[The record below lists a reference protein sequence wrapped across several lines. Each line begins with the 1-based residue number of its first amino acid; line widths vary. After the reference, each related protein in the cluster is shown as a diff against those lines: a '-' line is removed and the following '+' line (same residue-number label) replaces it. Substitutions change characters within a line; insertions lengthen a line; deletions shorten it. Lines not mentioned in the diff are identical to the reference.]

1 MGGKGKKGISQ
12 LAKRQE
18 KAIKEASQRKEKP
31 KIPEKKETQRPIS
44 ISSESIL
51 ESIKKELKNFDY
63 LSAWVVSSKYNITQ
77 GESKRI
83 LQRLESEGLIK
94 PAYKISRNPIYSIL
108 RA

>member
-18 KAIKEASQRKEKP
+18 KAMKEAQKKERP
-31 KIPEKKETQRPIS
+31 KTPEKKEAQRTIPVADL
-44 ISSESIL
+44 SIL
-51 ESIKKELKNFDY
+51 ENIKKDLKSFEY
-63 LSAWVVSSKYNITQ
+63 LSSWVVSSRYNVTQ

-94 PAYKISRNPIYSIL
+94 SAFKSSRNPIY
-108 RA
+108 AVVK